1 MELVKNTIGIYF
13 FQKDSYLNFVKKS
26 LLPVPYAILLL
37 CVYSLSSAC
46 YLFIWGRPSWLI
58 FVIAPLYR
66 IFIVYL
72 LAYLVYS
79 QERGELESLK
89 IESLFS
95 LYTLLFLP
103 VFISNDLFIRQ
114 IIMDSTSL
122 LFSLIAVIINSL
134 FFIWY
139 LFTIKTL
146 FELSWKNSLIL
157 GFKVLLLFI
166 TLNLLILLILFFFM
180 RF

>member
-1 MELVKNTIGIYF
+1 M
-13 FQKDSYLNFVKKS
+13 
-26 LLPVPYAILLL
+26 PVPYAILLL
-37 CVYSLSSAC
+37 CVYSLSSVY
-46 YLFIWGRPSWLI
+46 YLSIQWRVTWLVI
-58 FVIAPLYR
+58 VIAPLYS

-103 VFISNDLFIRQ
+103 VFIFNFLFRQ
-114 IIMDSTSL
+114 LIVDSPSL
-122 LFSLIAVIINSL
+122 LFYLITVIINSL

-139 LFTIKTL
+139 LFSIKTL

-166 TLNLLILLILFFFM
+166 ALNLLILLILFFFM